1 MTNVAGPIRRTLLV
15 LLTVAAGV
23 FCAACGRGEPR
34 TDAERLARGR
44 EIIDRMSTKLADAR
58 AVSVTVREAREI
70 VKASGQPQRLTLERK
85 LVMRRPDRLY
95 IETSGDQRSEIW
107 YDGVGLTMVMHKEK
121 VFGQARMP
129 ETLDKTLDAMHE
141 RYGVA
146 TPIGDYLYSSPSK
159 ALMSNTTTGGWVGRQ
174 SLDGQALD
182 HLAFKDT
189 GVNWEVWIPVS
200 GDPLPR
206 RATATFTTD
215 KRLRKTDV
223 AFSDWNLS
231 AQATDDRFAPKVP
244 ADYEGIAILQRAR
257 VLKNVPQ
264 DTDDAVS
271 TVGTEKK

>member
-1 MTNVAGPIRRTLLV
+1 MTRVASPIRRTLV
-15 LLTVAAGV
+15 LLAVTTGM
-23 FCAACGRGEPR
+23 FSGACGPGEPR

-44 EIIDRMSTKLADAR
+44 EVIDRMSAKLGAAR

-70 VKASGQPQRLTLERK
+70 VKASGQPQTLTLERK

-95 IETSGDQRSEIW
+95 VETMGDQRSELW

-129 ETLDKTLDAMHE
+129 ETLDKALDAMHE

-159 ALMSNTTTGGWVGRQ
+159 ALLSDTTTGGWVGRQ
-174 SLDGQALD
+174 TLDGQALD

-189 GVNWEVWIPVS
+189 GVDWEVWIPAS

-206 RATATFTTD
+206 KATATFTTD

-231 AQATDDRFAPKVP
+231 AQAADDRFAPKVP

-257 VLKNVPQ
+257 VLKNIPQ
-264 DTDDAVS
+264 GAGDAVS